1 MWIRIVQ
8 RDACVTRFVISLTT
22 ERSGEGGIE
31 GVLETMNRRKNTM
44 FMIYEFRVQRERREE
59 GIVVCAPR
67 AIVRPT
73 KDEIFPRRIQ
83 FLLNAIHNGPVK
95 AAIT

>member
-1 MWIRIVQ
+1 
-8 RDACVTRFVISLTT
+8 
-22 ERSGEGGIE
+22 
-31 GVLETMNRRKNTM
+31 M